1 MHNLDLIGSLVIG
14 GLLLLALVG
23 FSAYYTTSA
32 HSNNVSQIEQRNL
45 TEFGRVLEYD
55 FNKIG
60 YRVPFGAPIVAMDST
75 LIRFRA
81 DLDNDGVVD
90 SVSWVRSGTR
100 PDLVLTRHTSL
111 APRANFRIR
120 VKDFALMGYTPGG
133 AATLSPSLVD
143 AIEVK
148 ILLEKTVR
156 LTENFDLAGGYW
168 IRRLYPKN
176 L

>member
-1 MHNLDLIGSLVIG
+1 
-14 GLLLLALVG
+14 
-23 FSAYYTTSA
+23 
-32 HSNNVSQIEQRNL
+32 
-45 TEFGRVLEYD
+45 
-55 FNKIG
+55 
-60 YRVPFGAPIVAMDST
+60 
-75 LIRFRA
+75 
-81 DLDNDGVVD
+81 
-90 SVSWVRSGTR
+90 
-100 PDLVLTRHTSL
+100 VLTRHTSL

-168 IRRLYPKN
+168 IRRFYPKN